1 MTTHVEN
8 KQPNTLIKDSTI
20 SVGTLNVNKTSTDEA
35 IAALLPEYYLLD
47 ASSHTGYVFDLN
59 PSVNLDLTSL
69 FKVFI
74 DGQLVETAPTL
85 NDDGVFLYP
94 LGTQFKINGA
104 SYTSLI
110 DQNATIHAL
119 YTSI

>member
-20 SVGTLNVNKTSTDEA
+20 SVGTLNVNKTSTEEA
-35 IAALLPEYYLLD
+35 IAEILPKYYLLD
-47 ASSHTGYVFDLN
+47 STSHTDYIFDLT

-74 DGQLVETAPTL
+74 NGQLVENASSL

-104 SYTSLI
+104 AYTSLI
-110 DQNATIHAL
+110 DQNATVHAL